1 MSTLQINKPSEG
13 FKTLKAHC
21 VSNVRKWRVR
31 LRHWTA
37 SSTLT
42 LMSEEKRIV
51 CAPDY
56 ACRVANGLPSFQTIS
71 HVYEILTVQKIHLYK

>member
-13 FKTLKAHC
+13 FKTLKALC
-21 VSNVRKWRVR
+21 ISNVRKWRVR

-56 ACRVANGLPSFQTIS
+56 ACRVANGLPIIS
-71 HVYEILTVQKIHLYK
+71 NIQPRL